1 MGGSRACRPRAST
14 DFPVPRPPAITT
26 PPRPGSTAA
35 SSRASFKVP
44 WPVMAASGKA
54 RAAAAAALDAA
65 LAAAGVPLAPM
76 ERPGPRHVIASL
88 ADQPGGD
95 GLVGPGSQAG
105 SVAVPWATSLAI
117 ALGAN
122 LGDPFATLVAVRP
135 LLQGL
140 VARLLDERGP
150 AGFPLGSQPSSQR
163 IAIRLRWS
171 PLFCTEPVGGPPG
184 QPAYLNGVLLVQ
196 GVAALEPRP
205 LELLEGL
212 QALEA
217 QFSRQR
223 LEAWGPRTL
232 DLDLLWWGD
241 QRVNAACL
249 ELPHPRLQERSFVL
263 APLAAIDPLLVPPG
277 PEAAG
282 CPSPGSAPAPA
293 CATLLAALLPRLS
306 EAAPQRLPGRA
317 GWPE

>member
-1 MGGSRACRPRAST
+1 M
-14 DFPVPRPPAITT
+14 F
-26 PPRPGSTAA
+26 
-35 SSRASFKVP
+35 
-44 WPVMAASGKA
+44 
-54 RAAAAAALDAA
+54 
-65 LAAAGVPLAPM
+65 
-76 ERPGPRHVIASL
+76 ASL

-95 GLVGPGSQAG
+95 GLVDPARAGRTAGP
-105 SVAVPWATSLAI
+105 PWADSLAI

-122 LGDPFATLVAVRP
+122 LGDPFATLVALRP
-135 LLQGL
+135 LLEGL
-140 VARLLDERGP
+140 LATLLEECPPVGVLPGSSFAGRGEAGCGGLARPEAAPIDLDPLTPDPLSPSGP
-150 AGFPLGSQPSSQR
+150 EPGPESGVRLSS
-163 IAIRLRWS
+163 IRLRWS

-184 QPAYLNGVLLVQ
+184 QPAYLNGVLLVE

-205 LELLEGL
+205 LALLQGL

-217 QFSRQR
+217 QFGRQR

-241 QRVNAACL
+241 QVVQAPAL

-263 APLAAIDPLLVPPG
+263 APLTAIDPLLVPPG
-277 PEAAG
+277 PGAG
-282 CPSPGSAPAPA
+282 GGPSPAQNCGS
-293 CATLLAALLPRLS
+293 LLAALLPRLR

>member
-1 MGGSRACRPRAST
+1 M
-14 DFPVPRPPAITT
+14 
-26 PPRPGSTAA
+26 
-35 SSRASFKVP
+35 
-44 WPVMAASGKA
+44 
-54 RAAAAAALDAA
+54 
-65 LAAAGVPLAPM
+65 
-76 ERPGPRHVIASL
+76 IASL

-95 GLVGPGSQAG
+95 GLEGLPGQGRAAGP
-105 SVAVPWATSLAI
+105 PWAASLAI

-135 LLQGL
+135 LLQALLEGL
-140 VARLLDERGP
+140 LEVRGQ
-150 AGFPLGSQPSSQR
+150 AGPPLGFKPGPEPGTRLSS
-163 IAIRLRWS
+163 IRLRWS

-184 QPAYLNGVLLVQ
+184 QPAYLNGVLLVE
-196 GVAALEPRP
+196 GLAGLEPRP
-205 LELLEGL
+205 QPLLAGL

-217 QFSRQR
+217 QFGRQR

-241 QRVNAACL
+241 QRVAAPAL

-277 PEAAG
+277 PGAAG
-282 CPSPGSAPAPA
+282 TPSPGPDCGS
-293 CATLLAALLPRLS
+293 LLAALLPRLR
-306 EAAPQRLPGRA
+306 EAAPKRLPGGA

>member
-1 MGGSRACRPRAST
+1 MAS
-14 DFPVPRPPAITT
+14 
-26 PPRPGSTAA
+26 A
-35 SSRASFKVP
+35 SP
-44 WPVMAASGKA
+44 ASG
-54 RAAAAAALDAA
+54 AA
-65 LAAAGVPLAPM
+65 P
-76 ERPGPRHVIASL
+76 
-88 ADQPGGD
+88 
-95 GLVGPGSQAG
+95 
-105 SVAVPWATSLAI
+105 PWAPSLAI

-122 LGDPFATLVAVRP
+122 LGDPFATLVALRP
-135 LLQGL
+135 LLAGL
-140 VARLLDERGP
+140 VATLLEECRPVGAVPGSSLVGIGGPGCGGLARPEAAPLELDRPTPHPLSP
-150 AGFPLGSQPSSQR
+150 AGPQPGPGPSPEPGAQPS
-163 IAIRLRWS
+163 AIRLRWS

-184 QPAYLNGVLLVQ
+184 QPAYLNGVLLVE

-205 LELLEGL
+205 LQLLQGL

-217 QFSRQR
+217 HFGRQR

-241 QRVNAACL
+241 HRGAAPAL

-277 PEAAG
+277 PGAG
-282 CPSPGSAPAPA
+282 GTPSPGPGLGPIPSQD
-293 CATLLAALLPRLS
+293 CGSLLAALLPRLR

>member
-1 MGGSRACRPRAST
+1 
-14 DFPVPRPPAITT
+14 
-26 PPRPGSTAA
+26 
-35 SSRASFKVP
+35 
-44 WPVMAASGKA
+44 MAASGKA

-65 LAAAGVPLAPM
+65 LAAAGVPLATM

-88 ADQPGGD
+88 ADQPRGD
-95 GLVGPGSQAG
+95 GLEGPATPSPA
-105 SVAVPWATSLAI
+105 AALPWATSLAI

-122 LGDPFATLVAVRP
+122 LGDPRATLVAVRP
-135 LLQGL
+135 LLQALLEGL
-140 VARLLDERGP
+140 LEERGQ
-150 AGFPLGSQPSSQR
+150 AEAPLGSQPGPESGVRLSP
-163 IAIRLRWS
+163 IRLRWS

-184 QPAYLNGVLLVQ
+184 QPAYLNGVLLVE

-205 LELLEGL
+205 LQLLQGL

-217 QFSRQR
+217 QFARQR

-241 QRVNAACL
+241 QVVQAPAL
-249 ELPHPRLQERSFVL
+249 QLPHPRLQERSFVL

-277 PEAAG
+277 QAATG
-282 CPSPGSAPAPA
+282 GPSPGPSPSQD
-293 CATLLAALLPRLS
+293 CRTLLATLLPRLR
-306 EAAPQRLPGRA
+306 EAAPQRLLGGA

>member
-1 MGGSRACRPRAST
+1 M
-14 DFPVPRPPAITT
+14 
-26 PPRPGSTAA
+26 
-35 SSRASFKVP
+35 
-44 WPVMAASGKA
+44 
-54 RAAAAAALDAA
+54 
-65 LAAAGVPLAPM
+65 
-76 ERPGPRHVIASL
+76 
-88 ADQPGGD
+88 
-95 GLVGPGSQAG
+95 
-105 SVAVPWATSLAI
+105 PWATSLAI

-140 VARLLDERGP
+140 VARLLEERGL
-150 AGFPLGSQPSSQR
+150 AGAALGSQPCGSGGSGCGAGQR
-163 IAIRLRWS
+163 PQSGPGRLDQLPTQTGERSHGVSLPTALRLRWS

-205 LELLEGL
+205 LELLQGL
-212 QALEA
+212 QALEE
-217 QFSRQR
+217 QFGRQR

-282 CPSPGSAPAPA
+282 CPSPGPAPG
-293 CATLLAALLPRLS
+293 CATLLAALLPQLR